1 MNERQQNMELARR
14 GLSAFSRDDLDGTLA
29 TIHPDIE
36 WYVAFRLP
44 DLPMVKDVYRGHD
57 EVRELWQLFRSGW
70 ESLQIE
76 IEEFLHADDGR
87 VVLRVRFVGRGA
99 ESGIEV
105 DRTLF
110 YAYRM
115 RDGLLVY
122 SRAWDDEASA
132 RRDLG
137 LDV

>member
-1 MNERQQNMELARR
+1 MELARR
-14 GLSAFSRDDLDGTLA
+14 GLSAFSRGDMDGTLA
-29 TIHPDIE
+29 TVHPDIE
-36 WYVAFRLP
+36 WYVAFRIP
-44 DLPMVKDVYRGHD
+44 DLPILKDVYRGHH
-57 EVRELWQLFRSGW
+57 EVRELWHAFRSGW
-70 ESLQIE
+70 ESLAIDL
-76 IEEFLHADDGR
+76 EEFLHVDDER

-122 SRAWDDEASA
+122 SRAWDDEGSA

-137 LDV
+137 LDA